1 MAAGVMRWPSDVTL
15 FFRENGIALEKA
27 QRQHREG
34 HGRSL
39 NPTPVGSATRNRV
52 PQSGSAINSN
62 QTGYPS
68 PNPSCSDHCTFKCPR
83 IKFKRFQRILQLT
96 IHLIR
101 VDSSPC
107 FAMLR
112 HTSAFFSWKQKN
124 NGTRFQQ
131 QDIRYIPRNT
141 CAAHYP
147 NSPPPPL
154 KE

>member
-1 MAAGVMRWPSDVTL
+1 MRWPSDVTL

-112 HTSAFFSWKQKN
+112 HASPCFA
-124 NGTRFQQ
+124 
-131 QDIRYIPRNT
+131 IPRHSSAGNRRIT
-141 CAAHYP
+141 VLGSSNRISVISHATP
-147 NSPPPPL
+147 VQPITLTVLLLP
-154 KE
+154 

>member
-52 PQSGSAINSN
+52 PQSGSAIGFRNQLQSNRLSITKSVLFRSLHFQVPSDQVQAFPKDFTINNSFN
-62 QTGYPS
+62 TG
-68 PNPSCSDHCTFKCPR
+68 
-83 IKFKRFQRILQLT
+83 RF
-96 IHLIR
+96 
-101 VDSSPC
+101 

-112 HTSAFFSWKQKN
+112 HA
-124 NGTRFQQ
+124 
-131 QDIRYIPRNT
+131 
-141 CAAHYP
+141 
-147 NSPPPPL
+147 SPYL
-154 KE
+154 GILQLETEE